1 MEVGPEW
8 SLETIRNAIG
18 KGTHSSNLSPRSIA
32 FCKKEILER
41 IQWGF
46 SIILLVTEAITLFCM
61 DLRISRLALVYQVNR
76 KPRFKCNSSN
86 KLDAAIPS
94 VNASMYKVTY
104 PK

>member
-1 MEVGPEW
+1 MEW
-8 SLETIRNAIG
+8 
-18 KGTHSSNLSPRSIA
+18 
-32 FCKKEILER
+32 

-46 SIILLVTEAITLFCM
+46 SIILLRTEAITLFCM

-76 KPRFKCNSSN
+76 KPCLICNPSN